1 MIKKY
6 TLFTYSTF
14 LLLSLLLYPLLVFS
28 AAVPDA
34 SSPVIPNP
42 TNSGSLEQVLGVFV
56 KFIYRVGIPI
66 LVVFVVL
73 AGLSFVLAQG
83 NEKKLQEARQRFYW
97 VLIGSAIITGAGVIA
112 NIIINFAKGL

>member
-1 MIKKY
+1 MIKKHII
-6 TLFTYSTF
+6 LRYSIF
-14 LLLSLLLYPLLVFS
+14 LLFLFLPSFFVFS

-42 TNSGSLEQVLGVFV
+42 TNSGSLESVLGVFV
-56 KFIYRVGIPI
+56 KFIYRVGLPV